1 MEIAAIIPAYNEE
14 RTIAQVVNVVKKH
27 HLIDT
32 TIVVSDGS
40 TDETA
45 NVAREQEVKVIE
57 LEDNIGKGG
66 AMKVGVDSTKAELI
80 LFLDA
85 DLVGLT
91 EKHINSLLRPLIE
104 EDVDMTIGLFA
115 KGRVATDLAQK
126 IAPFLSGQRG
136 VKRKILQDISNLDM
150 TRFGVEVALTQY
162 VKENEVQIKEVV
174 LEDLTHVMK
183 EEKLGFLKGFT
194 ARMKMYWEVLKNI
207 SNRKKNKID

>member
-183 EEKLGFLKGFT
+183 EEKLGFLKGFK

-207 SNRKKNKID
+207 PNRKKNKID